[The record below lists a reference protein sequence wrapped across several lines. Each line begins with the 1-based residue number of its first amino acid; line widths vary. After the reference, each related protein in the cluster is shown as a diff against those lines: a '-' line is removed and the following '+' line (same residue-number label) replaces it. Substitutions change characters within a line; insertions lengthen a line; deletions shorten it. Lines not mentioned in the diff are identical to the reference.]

1 MRLANS
7 LTAEESTV
15 ASEVTTQNTT
25 LDLNM
30 TKEDNGEIKIN
41 TNITLKSSDTPI
53 KPTVNTHTTL
63 VNIEMTIT
71 TTAMNNM
78 QITETSKIITKKTKR
93 KQMMKEMLISAEK
106 DKRSSKNTKRA
117 DLNTK
122 QKTITTKKKKPS
134 RAPSQTRS
142 RGPKSK
148 RN

>member
-1 MRLANS
+1 
-7 LTAEESTV
+7 
-15 ASEVTTQNTT
+15 
-25 LDLNM
+25 
-30 TKEDNGEIKIN
+30 
-41 TNITLKSSDTPI
+41 
-53 KPTVNTHTTL
+53 VNNHTTL

-78 QITETSKIITKKTKR
+78 QITETSKLITKR

-122 QKTITTKKKKPS
+122 QKTISTKKKKPS
-134 RAPSQTRS
+134 RATSQTRS

-148 RN
+148 MN